1 MGVDYGKMARYRC
14 ILVGVLR
21 AGHMGACWEY
31 GKMAHCI
38 TCAFVLA
45 FVLGLEVSWIN
56 PLTTHDASRHD
67 WNDD

>member
-1 MGVDYGKMARYRC
+1 
-14 ILVGVLR
+14 
-21 AGHMGACWEY
+21 MGACWEY